1 MSAAG
6 RKERDRGMN
15 GTQTADNNT
24 EKKDFTAPAVFP
36 VRPKKEILPS
46 QPEKLLEV
54 EKAILRLSEELGNL
68 EELKSQIMHS
78 FEEKNLQ
85 DEEFESQLI
94 SYFNRIITGFEVFNK
109 QFDREIDYNRELEE
123 RVKRQEYERQVT
135 VLEKALNE
143 EHARTTL
150 FIANMTKKVED
161 AVEDLK
167 EKSNALK
174 TADSIIQEEIQKFRH
189 ENLDASKGEM
199 ALLRQKTSE
208 LLEKFTQ
215 RAQETLQTVKDNSTT
230 FLKQCQKENEDLIKK
245 IPKIRDGKFPIET
258 ALIVLS
264 VVLGLCGTVFG
275 YRIFNIILALISGT
289 GNG

>member
-6 RKERDRGMN
+6 GKERDRGMN
-15 GTQTADNNT
+15 GAQTADNNT
-24 EKKDFTAPAVFP
+24 EKKDFTAASVFP

-78 FEEKNLQ
+78 FEEKNLH

-167 EKSNALK
+167 EKSNALR

-245 IPKIRDGKFPIET
+245 IPKVRDGKFSIET

-275 YRIFNIILALISGT
+275 YRIFNILALISGM

>member
-1 MSAAG
+1 
-6 RKERDRGMN
+6 MN
-15 GTQTADNNT
+15 GAQTADNNT
-24 EKKDFTAPAVFP
+24 EKKDFTAASVFP

-78 FEEKNLQ
+78 FEEKNLH

-167 EKSNALK
+167 EKSNALR

-245 IPKIRDGKFPIET
+245 IPKVRDGKFSIET

-275 YRIFNIILALISGT
+275 YRIFNILALISGM

>member
-1 MSAAG
+1 
-6 RKERDRGMN
+6 MN
-15 GTQTADNNT
+15 GAQTADNNT
-24 EKKDFTAPAVFP
+24 EKKDFTAASVFP

-54 EKAILRLSEELGNL
+54 EKAILRLSEEFGNL

-78 FEEKNLQ
+78 FEEKNLH

-167 EKSNALK
+167 EKSNALR

-245 IPKIRDGKFPIET
+245 IPKVRDGKFSIET

-275 YRIFNIILALISGT
+275 YRIFNILALISGM